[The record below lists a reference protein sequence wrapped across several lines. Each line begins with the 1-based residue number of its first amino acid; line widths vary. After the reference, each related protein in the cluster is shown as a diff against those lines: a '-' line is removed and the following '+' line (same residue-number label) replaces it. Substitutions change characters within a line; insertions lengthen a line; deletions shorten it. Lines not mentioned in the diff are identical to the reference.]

1 MCVQCVYMTP
11 RGSMA
16 STLKTKRRQLRVS
29 PEDDK
34 VIEAAAKAKSRSV
47 SEYLVESA
55 LARAQMEM
63 ADRMEI
69 TLSASGWNA
78 FAAALDREPVVNE
91 RLAGAVKRAKSA
103 SV

>member
-1 MCVQCVYMTP
+1 
-11 RGSMA
+11 MA
-16 STLKTKRRQLRVS
+16 SALKTKRRQLRVS

-55 LARAQMEM
+55 LTRAQMEM
-63 ADRMEI
+63 ADRTEV

-78 FAAALDREPVVNE
+78 FTVALDHEPVVNE